1 MTRFLTERRIDNGSL
16 GLRRPYARRET
27 ASANRTLIY
36 FTFRGTFFFALACR
50 FAGRCSAAVFL
61 LCSVIIRISKTISAG
76 TDSTKSLQRI
86 ADQ

>member
-36 FTFRGTFFFALACR
+36 FTFRGTFFFALA
-50 FAGRCSAAVFL
+50 GRCSAAVFL